1 MKTLFIIILVAAL
14 IAGAIWVATKYFGL
28 FSDSDKDGIP
38 DEVEDAVAKGKAVVK
53 ETKRRAKLVKQ
64 ELGDVADSAKDV
76 IDQTKDVLDAAKGKP
91 RRGRKPKA
99 KK

>member
-1 MKTLFIIILVAAL
+1 MKTLFIIILILAA
-14 IAGAIWVATKYFGL
+14 IAGGVWVATKYFGL

-38 DEVEDAVAKGKAVVK
+38 DEVEETVAKGKAVVE
-53 ETKRRAKLVKQ
+53 ETKRRARRVKE
-64 ELGDVADSAKDV
+64 ELGDVVDQAKDV
-76 IDQTKDVLDAAKGKP
+76 VEAAKGST